1 MQDYKHLPNIAI
13 RSSRLLLLS
22 SMLPILASC
31 AEDFDMDTH
40 VNADGTCSRQISF
53 RADSATFV
61 GGGYLAGKG
70 DNLTRGICSAD
81 LIADEIWTDNTWEK
95 SWIDK
100 TSHDHHPLPMT
111 PKEFSR
117 LHNEAIA
124 QNQPLE
130 DSVRVCLRRDFSSVE
145 AMSAAMPFTIQGEPL
160 EAQSNFQKKFR
171 WFYTDYTFTETIR
184 CIGNRYPISYSDY
197 LTKEELICW
206 FTDDASGYKGHSGQ
220 ENLQMLERIEEKV
233 DKWYSALFY
242 YESLEAIAQ
251 HYEEVKDAP
260 MPLEQFRQMQSSLT
274 ANAVSLGFN
283 VGKLSTKEGD
293 YKLFTNFLTRQL
305 DSDAYEKA
313 LEQSPVLAEA
323 MDRVGESLIEVL
335 ALNVHYHVTL
345 IDKDQDFVLKGF
357 ELIARDYTVSI
368 TARQKNLWAYIVSLL
383 ICCIAGCSFLIRKK
397 TK

>member
-1 MQDYKHLPNIAI
+1 MQDYRHLPNNAI

-22 SMLPILASC
+22 IMLPILASC

-81 LIADEIWTDNTWEK
+81 LIADEIWTDNAWEK

-100 TSHDHHPLPMT
+100 TSHNHHPLPMT
-111 PKEFSR
+111 PEEFSR

-160 EAQSNFQKKFR
+160 EAQSNLQKKFR

-260 MPLEQFRQMQSSLT
+260 MPLEQFRQMQNSLT

-368 TARQKNLWAYIVSLL
+368 TTRKKNLWAYIVSLL

>member
-1 MQDYKHLPNIAI
+1 MQDYKHLPNIAS
-13 RSSRLLLLS
+13 RSCRLLLLS
-22 SMLPILASC
+22 ATLSLLASC
-31 AEDFDMDTH
+31 AEDFDMETR
-40 VNADGTCSRQISF
+40 VNADGTCSRAISF

-61 GGGYLAGKG
+61 GGGYLIGNEDGHAR
-70 DNLTRGICSAD
+70 DVCSAD
-81 LIADEIWTDNTWEK
+81 LIAHEVWTDDAWEK
-95 SWIDK
+95 SWTDK
-100 TSHDHHPLPMT
+100 TSRAHHPLPMA
-111 PKEFSR
+111 PEEFSR

-130 DSVRVCLRRDFSSVE
+130 DSVRFCLKREFSSVE
-145 AMSAAMPFTIQGEPL
+145 AMSAAIPFTILGEPL
-160 EAQSNFQKKFR
+160 EAQSSLQKEFR
-171 WFYTDYTFTETIR
+171 WFYTDYTFTETIH
-184 CIGNRYPISYSDY
+184 CIGNRYPVSYSEY
-197 LTKEELICW
+197 LSDEELLCW

-220 ENLQMLERIEEKV
+220 ENLQMLECIEEKV

-260 MPLEQFRQMQSSLT
+260 MPLEQFRQMQNSLT

-345 IDKDQDFVLKGF
+345 IDKDQDFVLKGL

>member
-1 MQDYKHLPNIAI
+1 MQDYKHLPKNAI
-13 RSSRLLLLS
+13 RSCRLLLLS
-22 SMLPILASC
+22 TFIPILASC
-31 AEDFDMDTH
+31 AEEFDMDTH
-40 VNADGTCSRQISF
+40 VNADGTCSRQICF

-61 GGGYLAGKG
+61 GSGYLAGER
-70 DNLTRGICSAD
+70 DNLARGICSAD
-81 LIADEIWTDNTWEK
+81 LIADEVWTDNAWEK
-95 SWIDK
+95 SWTDK
-100 TSHDHHPLPMT
+100 TSHNHHPLPMT
-111 PKEFSR
+111 PDEFSR

-160 EAQSNFQKKFR
+160 EAQSNLQKKFR

-260 MPLEQFRQMQSSLT
+260 MPLEQFRQMQNSLT

-305 DSDAYEKA
+305 DTDAYEKA

-323 MDRVGESLIEVL
+323 MDQVGESLIEIL

-345 IDKDQDFVLKGF
+345 IDKDQDFILKGF

-368 TARQKNLWAYIVSLL
+368 TTRQKNLWAYIVSLL